1 MRMRHTGWGLL
12 LVGTLAIA
20 GVWAAGPAEPPAI
33 AAAESA
39 HVTGRVAM
47 RAIVAR
53 PGDRTEAV
61 VAEAL
66 ADFAR
71 VDDVVRMVLEPP
83 ELAAYREEDHVEV
96 VFEPARAVAI
106 APQGATVRLSRL
118 LVPLAAER
126 SQPDWFFYALSE
138 GGKTW
143 GVYRWRGADAGRVA
157 ALRQAVRQL
166 SD

>member
-1 MRMRHTGWGLL
+1 MRHTGWGLL
-12 LVGTLAIA
+12 LVGSLAIA
-20 GVWAAGPAEPPAI
+20 GAWGPGPAEPPAS

-39 HVTGRVAM
+39 RVTARLALL
-47 RAIVAR
+47 AIVAK

-61 VAEAL
+61 VAQAL
-66 ADFAR
+66 ADFGR
-71 VDDVVRMVLEPP
+71 VDDVVRMVLEPA
-83 ELAAYREEDHVEV
+83 ELGAYREQDHLEV

-118 LVPLAAER
+118 LVPLSAER
-126 SQPDWFFYALSE
+126 SQPDWFFYALPE
-138 GGKTW
+138 NGKTW